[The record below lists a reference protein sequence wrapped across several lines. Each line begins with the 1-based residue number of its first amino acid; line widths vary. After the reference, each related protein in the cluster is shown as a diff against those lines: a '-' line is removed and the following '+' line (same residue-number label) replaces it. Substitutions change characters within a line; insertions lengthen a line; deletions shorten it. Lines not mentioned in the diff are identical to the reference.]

1 MTDTILALRV
11 NVDGTSEPVL
21 LPATIDFLERVMEGL
36 GTDQLNHIVVTEPG
50 KGAGLDVW
58 FDDFA
63 AIRPDPQPNHVA
75 SSLISQ
81 LGRTETIYG
90 TAFFTGGLN
99 SEGVVQGFQQATVH
113 GLGAWV
119 ARLAAKL
126 GYPGGLDL

>member
-1 MTDTILALRV
+1 MTNTILALRV

-21 LPATIDFLERVMEGL
+21 LPASIDFLTQVMEGL

-58 FDDFA
+58 FDDYA
-63 AIRPDPQPNHVA
+63 SIRPDPQPNHVA

-81 LGRTETIYG
+81 LGRTESLYG
-90 TAFFTGGLN
+90 TVFFTGGLDKD
-99 SEGVVQGFQQATVH
+99 GVVQGFQQATVH

-126 GYPGGLDL
+126 GYPGGFE